1 MALFLQK
8 VKAQKI
14 TFDRGP
20 DYRLLC
26 QLEIQKGEIM
36 INKKFLA
43 LSATV
48 MLLAC
53 KQTDAADLV
62 LYFMPG
68 CPHCHNAIEF
78 IDAEL
83 SGVSVEKIDITKG
96 GSNTDK
102 FNAALKKC
110 GLESRGVPLMIV
122 KGQCLQGYGPERG
135 AEIKKILG
143 K

>member
-1 MALFLQK
+1 M
-8 VKAQKI
+8 
-14 TFDRGP
+14 T
-20 DYRLLC
+20 
-26 QLEIQKGEIM
+26 
-36 INKKFLA
+36 NKFLA
-43 LSATV
+43 VAATAA
-48 MLLAC
+48 LFAC
-53 KQTDAADLV
+53 KQTDAADLT

-78 IDAEL
+78 IDSEL
-83 SGVSVEKIDITKG
+83 AGVSVEKIDITKG
-96 GSNTDK
+96 GFSTDK

-110 GLESRGVPLMIV
+110 GLESRGVPLIII